1 MKLLT
6 FEFEGKYF
14 TFNINAYTNLTEMC
28 AHFGKRP
35 NDFLSLP
42 ATQAYLAAL
51 TRRSGLPRD
60 GVIPE
65 NPVSLSGVIRD
76 FPASLLVTI
85 KGQYAD
91 GRAQGTWAYPDV
103 AIKCAA
109 WISPDLEVW
118 MIETIRRL
126 LNGELIH
133 PAMDKEDLKEREAR
147 IAGLNNKAAV
157 EKDRYW
163 KALEVEGNVS
173 LRAYYKCVGLNPPV
187 QRRMVIG
194 RSLGNRAVAYGYPVG
209 KVRQRRGRTG
219 DLHSDC
225 SGWQTVATYPP
236 REIHAEVIR
245 QGLLPKGTAVP
256 PWDLLTAEMGRL
268 TSRLYGALPELS
280 AVEAPMDH
288 LNAPTLGNRTTTIT
302 LNQPELAL

>member
-1 MKLLT
+1 MKQIAIDY
-6 FEFEGKYF
+6 EGKLIPF
-14 TFNINAYTNLTEMC
+14 SGDAYVNLTAMC
-28 AHFGKRP
+28 EAFGKSP
-35 NDFLSLP
+35 HHFLQLESTRSYIT
-42 ATQAYLAAL
+42 ALAAE
-51 TRRSGLPRD
+51 TGLPKDPSAKLAEMPR
-60 GVIPE
+60 
-65 NPVSLSGVIRD
+65 VSETL
-76 FPASLLVTI
+76 ASLLVTI
-85 KGQYAD
+85 E
-91 GRAQGTWAYPDV
+91 GRSGGTWAH
-103 AIKCAA
+103 
-109 WISPDLEVW
+109 PDLA
-118 MIETIRRL
+118 IECARWCYPPFGIWCNRTIRKL
-126 LNGELIH
+126 LSGELIH

-187 QRRMVIG
+187 HRRMVIG

-236 REIHAEVIR
+236 REIHAELIR